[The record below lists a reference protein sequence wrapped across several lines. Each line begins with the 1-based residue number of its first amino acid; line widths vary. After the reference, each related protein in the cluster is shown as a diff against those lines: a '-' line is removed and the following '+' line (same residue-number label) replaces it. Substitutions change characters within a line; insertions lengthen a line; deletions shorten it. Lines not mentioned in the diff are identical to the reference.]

1 VDDDSNRSICDGRT
15 RRVAGRRPLE
25 TTDSTATVVN
35 LYDWGTVSG
44 LPYFDAAS
52 SFAAAAKGGPEAAEA
67 FTSIRIRLSRAAR
80 AFDHLLAALSNPL
93 DGKRVKKMLRRLP
106 LRRSTVNCFILQQR
120 STSMGVPIT
129 R

>member
-1 VDDDSNRSICDGRT
+1 MTRT
-15 RRVAGRRPLE
+15 DQFVMVERGALLGAGTSE

-44 LPYFDAAS
+44 LPHFDAAS

-80 AFDHLLAALSNPL
+80 AFDHLLAALSYAR
-93 DGKRVKKMLRRLP
+93 K
-106 LRRSTVNCFILQQR
+106 Q
-120 STSMGVPIT
+120 
-129 R
+129 